1 MLTRKI
7 KVKSAARTR
16 KMSAK
21 VEESVTVTYSC
32 TLKKSEIEDDPTD
45 PGWKDAVWEKIK
57 SLQNIDDAVVVEPNA
72 QSAEAFKSFGG
83 FSVSSLQLA
92 LKAEVATMA
101 LLAKKAETTRQ
112 SLPQ

>member
-1 MLTRKI
+1 MLTRKL

-16 KMSAK
+16 KMTTK
-21 VEESVTVTYSC
+21 PEETITITYSC

-45 PGWKDAVWEKIK
+45 ADWKDAVWEKIK
-57 SLQNIDDAVVVEPNA
+57 SLETIDDNVVVEPNE

-83 FSVSSLQLA
+83 FSVGNLHLA
-92 LKAEVATMA
+92 LKAEVCTMA